1 MNDKVALV
9 TGGSSGIGLATALA
23 FAAEGAQVAIA
34 SRRKTKAGKAL
45 KVLARA
51 GADAIWIETDVS
63 DGAQVK
69 QMVNRVVEEFGRI
82 DYAFNNGGSGGRGAL
97 TADITEE
104 AWNKTIQGY
113 LTSTWLCMK
122 YQIPAM
128 LATGGGAIVNNSSV
142 DGLRGYPFPMGSAYA
157 AAKHGVIGLT
167 KSAAIEYAQ
176 QGIRINAVCPGWIE
190 TPPVAN
196 MMKRNP
202 EMAASIVAQEPIGR
216 LGTPDEVAQLVLW
229 LCSEKAS
236 FMVGAAVAVDGGY
249 LA

>member
-9 TGGSSGIGLATALA
+9 TGGSSGIGLATAQL
-23 FAAEGAQVAIA
+23 
-34 SRRKTKAGKAL
+34 S
-45 KVLARA
+45 
-51 GADAIWIETDVS
+51 
-63 DGAQVK
+63 
-69 QMVNRVVEEFGRI
+69 
-82 DYAFNNGGSGGRGAL
+82 
-97 TADITEE
+97 IT
-104 AWNKTIQGY
+104 
-113 LTSTWLCMK
+113 
-122 YQIPAM
+122 P
-128 LATGGGAIVNNSSV
+128 
-142 DGLRGYPFPMGSAYA
+142 PFPMGSAYA